1 MRRQRQRQTHKHT
14 NTHTNTMATFTTTR
28 TKAIRQLFETMDEE
42 AKSMKVRGKETK
54 RRFMG
59 VGQYYWKDIPQLDAF
74 TKTIVD
80 ALIEEKDRDYKS
92 ALLILY
98 EGGDSCGWHKDKKD
112 EEFTNENVVM
122 YNFGHRKGWNDD
134 FQPTK
139 ETELGYIETDLPEGT
154 GRLGWHDLY
163 AEEIKITHD
172 SRIEMKAYDI
182 RHRAKTWKRYK
193 QFSHRINITL
203 RK

>member
-1 MRRQRQRQTHKHT
+1 MS
-14 NTHTNTMATFTTTR
+14 ATFTTTR
-28 TKAIRQLFETMDEE
+28 TTAIRQLFTTMDEE
-42 AKSMKVRGKETK
+42 AKPMLVRGKETK

-59 VGQYYWKDIPQLDAF
+59 VGQYYWKDIPQLGVLA
-74 TKTIVD
+74 KALVD

-98 EGGDSCGWHKDKKD
+98 EAGDTCGWHKDKKD

-139 ETELGYIETDLPEGT
+139 GAELGYILTDLREHGDY
-154 GRLGWHDLY
+154 G
-163 AEEIKITHD
+163 EEIKIKHD
-172 SRIEMKAYDI
+172 ERIEMKAYDI
-182 RHRAKTWKRYK
+182 KHKAKTWKRYK